1 MVENVLGGPQL
12 TLRQKLWQ
20 IHWLFVLMLIATAV
34 VGFAMLYSAGEGSVD
49 PWAKRHAFRFGLGI
63 MVMIAV
69 AVIDTRIWL
78 RYAYAIYFVVLVL
91 LLVVEIGGATGMGAR
106 RWINAGFF
114 NLQPSELMKIAMV
127 LALARYFHGCSLEDI
142 RRPVSL
148 ITPILIVA
156 APVALVFRQP
166 DLGTGL
172 ILLITAAGLF
182 FMAGVRIWKFALVGV
197 TALVSA
203 PIAWQFLHEYQQKR
217 IMTFLDPESDPLGA
231 GYHIIQSK
239 IAFGSGGLSGRG
251 FLQGTQGHLNFLPEM
266 QTDFIFTMFA
276 EEFGLIG
283 GLALLGLYVLL
294 LVYGIGISLRSRS
307 HFGCLLGMGV
317 TGTFFLY
324 VFINMAMVMGLI
336 PVVGVPLPMSSYGG
350 TAMLTRLFGFG
361 LLMGVWVHRDVMISR
376 SGAADG

>member
-20 IHWLFVLMLIATAV
+20 IHWLFVLMLIATAA

-49 PWAKRHAFRFGLGI
+49 PWAKRHAVRFGFGI

-91 LLVVEIGGATGMGAR
+91 LVVVEIGGATGMGAR

-156 APVALVFRQP
+156 A
-166 DLGTGL
+166 
-172 ILLITAAGLF
+172 
-182 FMAGVRIWKFALVGV
+182 
-197 TALVSA
+197 
-203 PIAWQFLHEYQQKR
+203 
-217 IMTFLDPESDPLGA
+217 
-231 GYHIIQSK
+231 
-239 IAFGSGGLSGRG
+239 
-251 FLQGTQGHLNFLPEM
+251 
-266 QTDFIFTMFA
+266 
-276 EEFGLIG
+276 
-283 GLALLGLYVLL
+283 
-294 LVYGIGISLRSRS
+294 
-307 HFGCLLGMGV
+307 
-317 TGTFFLY
+317 
-324 VFINMAMVMGLI
+324 
-336 PVVGVPLPMSSYGG
+336 
-350 TAMLTRLFGFG
+350 
-361 LLMGVWVHRDVMISR
+361 
-376 SGAADG
+376 